1 MGAMANKRKA
11 VGATALHAS
20 LKMKGGSAHIVGI
33 GDLRVILSKE
43 DGSWFAQAL
52 EIDYFA
58 EGVSL
63 EDVKKRFEDGLVLTI
78 DENLPGLAA
87 VSRPCSF
94 RPQGECLRSWSAVSQ
109 FAIPGCLGMCSWMNN
124 RICYHPVLPI
134 PGNSVLRTAAPNS
147 GCRLEKHKKGGGAE
161 VADDGKVSRVDVI
174 RVLRSKDRLFVAA
187 EGDGPWL

>member
-78 DENLPGLAA
+78 DENLRVFGHIKGVLVPPPRGVLEELVSCQPVRYSQLSRHVFLDEQPHLLPSGFPFQAIQYFERLRQTQVA
-87 VSRPCSF
+87 V
-94 RPQGECLRSWSAVSQ
+94 
-109 FAIPGCLGMCSWMNN
+109 
-124 RICYHPVLPI
+124 
-134 PGNSVLRTAAPNS
+134 
-147 GCRLEKHKKGGGAE
+147 
-161 VADDGKVSRVDVI
+161 
-174 RVLRSKDRLFVAA
+174 
-187 EGDGPWL
+187 